1 MQYYTLEEAARLLGI
16 STDELKKMAERNE
29 LRPFRDRGSMRFRS
43 QEIDELARRRGQGSD
58 ADLPLADSPRAGPAD
73 SPARVAGEGEEG
85 GTFDFTLNVEESD
98 QVEIGQE
105 LPPPGGSGR
114 GGRSGSSK
122 SKLSG
127 PKSPPPKP
135 GSDSDVRLVP
145 DGSDLDFQVAS
156 DSDVKL
162 SDSPAPAASSA
173 RKLPGAKPKSV
184 LKPPSTRRDSSV
196 KMVPLDDGPGL
207 PGDSSD
213 EARMPGSGPVKAPSD
228 SDVRLD
234 PAGKGS
240 SSRLK
245 GPKKDDHLLTEEID
259 LDAELARAKEQERAR
274 GEGKKSRL
282 PKPAQPQLPTT
293 SPFELSEADL
303 DVPLQEPAAEGLED
317 SSSDFDLTPASLQE
331 DQSPVE
337 LGSDEMPMPAGD
349 DEVSLGELTAS
360 GGESGINL
368 QDPVDSGI
376 SLEQGSSEE
385 IEFELSLDA
394 GRTPKPKSGK
404 SSAPESVEDSDSEFE
419 LTLDDSSGDMP
430 AAEEEEGLAPESS
443 SEFELSIDD
452 SGSDSGLEPAGGS
465 SPVDSDSD
473 SEFELTLDESGNLPA
488 VEEESGGE
496 DEKDIFETD
505 FEVPALDDESG
516 SQAVALDESDTD
528 LESSDF
534 DLALD
539 DEDASSDEESGSQ
552 VVALEEDSD
561 VDEGA
566 ETIARPRRQRGAP
579 LLEEQEAEDLLEED
593 MDFGDIGT
601 GAEAEEEE
609 EEAAPR
615 AAVGAAVAPAKPAEW
630 GALPTLVMLPCVIV
644 MFLVGLMGYELIH
657 TMWGYHQ
664 PTPVSSTLL
673 KPLAEMFGSK
683 LPDE

>member
-16 STDELKKMAERNE
+16 TTDELKKMAERNE

-43 QEIDELARRRGQGSD
+43 QEIDELARRRGRGSD
-58 ADLPLADSPRAGPAD
+58 PDLQLGETPKAGPAD
-73 SPARVAGEGEEG
+73 SPARVEGEEG
-85 GTFDFTLNVEESD
+85 GTFDFTLNVDESD

-105 LPPPGGSGR
+105 LPRPGGSSPSK
-114 GGRSGSSK
+114 GGRSSSK
-122 SKLSG
+122 SKLAG

-162 SDSPAPAASSA
+162 SDSPAPTTSSS

-196 KMVPLDDGPGL
+196 KMVPIDDSPGL

-213 EARMPGSGPVKAPSD
+213 ETRVPGSGPVKAPSD
-228 SDVRLD
+228 SDVRID
-234 PAGKGS
+234 PAPKGS
-240 SSRLK
+240 SGRLK

-259 LDAELARAKEQERAR
+259 LDAELRQAEEQSRARAD
-274 GEGKKSRL
+274 KKSRL

-303 DVPLQEPAAEGLED
+303 DMPQEPARDLEE
-317 SSSDFDLTPASLQE
+317 SSSDFDLTPASAQ

-337 LGSDEMPMPAGD
+337 LGSDEMPAPAD
-349 DEVSLGELTAS
+349 DEVSLGELTGS

-394 GRTPKPKSGK
+394 GTTPKPAASKPG
-404 SSAPESVEDSDSEFE
+404 PESVEDSDSEFE

-430 AAEEEEGLAPESS
+430 AAEEEGVAAESS
-443 SEFELSIDD
+443 SEFELSLDD

-473 SEFELTLDESGNLPA
+473 SEFELTLDDSSGNLPA
-488 VEEESGGE
+488 IEEEGAGT
-496 DEKDIFETD
+496 DDKDIFETD

-516 SQAVALDESDTD
+516 SQAVALEDSDTD

-593 MDFGDIGT
+593 MDFGEIGP
-601 GAEAEEEE
+601 GAEAEAEEEE
-609 EEAAPR
+609 EEVAPR
-615 AAVGAAVAPAKPAEW
+615 GAVGAAVAPAKPAEW

-664 PTPVSSTLL
+664 STPVSSTLL